1 MASTIQDNLMQSIP
15 RAVVHLRSQKK
26 DNRLG
31 LIFGA
36 GIGADLG
43 YPNWDELVR
52 RISEHKDVGGIKV
65 WNKLK
70 SEGAGGRAVTRSLAS
85 VTQMLFSQF
94 RKRKI
99 KERGI
104 KRALTFVQEQRIK
117 TDWLRLIHS
126 QLYMGL
132 LDRSVRTEKL
142 KAHPYLEAFRKIIK
156 KSPLT
161 VTYNFDD
168 SLELMLAEA
177 RSDDEEDTERGYE
190 RIDSPDAQFKRDNG
204 VIYHP
209 NGCITAV
216 FSDGTSRDVVFA
228 DDSFQDQLLSAATGK
243 FVHLS
248 NHLFRNTCLLIGLS
262 LDDSTLQSLLRQN
275 AVQNPGNVHYAIHF
289 LTDGCAI
296 DEDAQSAIF
305 TANFE
310 SFGIITLFLRND
322 EIKALA
328 GLIEMGDPVFD
339 RDFGKYEP
347 KFVYYLIG
355 SVGAG
360 KSTAASNFR
369 NLINYDEW
377 IDERDPN
384 LAKPETEVDD
394 DAAIERMNTYI
405 TEQFRKKNYA
415 LHNCAE
421 GIHIVDR
428 APLDPLTFQ
437 AADKRS
443 ARAVILADHVTDKN
457 SRTIVK
463 GHIIQ
468 LTAPVADLMI
478 RNSLKH
484 KYWPVKEFKKLVG
497 AIDEVYGP
505 IERSVVCTSGRSAS
519 GVAKEIARIIF
530 LEPYRPVD
538 LQTELVRFANAE
550 SDG

>member
-1 MASTIQDNLMQSIP
+1 MASTIQDKLMQSIP
-15 RAVVHLRSQKK
+15 RAVVHLRAQKNG
-26 DNRLG
+26 NRLG

-36 GIGADLG
+36 GIGVDLG
-43 YPNWDELVR
+43 YPNWDELVQ
-52 RISEHKDVGGIKV
+52 RISDHKEVGAAKV
-65 WNKLK
+65 WNKLR

-85 VTQMLFSQF
+85 VTQMLFSEF

-99 KERGI
+99 KERRI
-104 KRALTFVQEQRIK
+104 TRSLTFVQEQRIK

-126 QLYMGL
+126 QLYERL
-132 LDRSVRTEKL
+132 LDRSVRVEKL
-142 KAHPYLEAFRKIIK
+142 KSHPYLEAFRRIIK

-177 RSDDEEDTERGYE
+177 RSEDEEDTERGFE
-190 RIDSPDAQFKRDNG
+190 RIDSPDAQFKRDQG

-209 NGCITAV
+209 NGCITAI

-228 DDSFQDQLLSAATGK
+228 DASFQDQLLSAATGK

-262 LDDSTLQSLLRQN
+262 LEDSTLQSLLRQN
-275 AVQNPGNVHYAIHF
+275 AVQNPGNVHYAVHF
-289 LTDGCAI
+289 LKDDCELDA
-296 DEDAQSAIF
+296 EAQSAIF

-310 SFGIITLFLRND
+310 SFGIITLFLRNA

-328 GLIEMGDPVFD
+328 GLIEMSAQTFE
-339 RDFGKYEP
+339 RDFGKYDP

-360 KSTAASNFR
+360 KSTAAGNFR

-384 LAKPETEVDD
+384 LAKPEAEVDD
-394 DAAIERMNTYI
+394 DEAIERMNAYI
-405 TEQFRKKNYA
+405 TEQFRKKNFA
-415 LHNCAE
+415 LHSCAE
-421 GIHIVDR
+421 GIHLVDR

-437 AADKRS
+437 TPEKRA
-443 ARAVILADHVTDKN
+443 ARAATLLAEVTDRN

-468 LTAPVADLMI
+468 LTAPVADLKI

-484 KYWPVKEFKKLVG
+484 KYWPSKEFERLIG
-497 AIDEVYGP
+497 AIDEVYGS
-505 IERSVVCTSGRSAS
+505 IDRSIVCTSGRSAAA
-519 GVAKEIARIIF
+519 VAKELARIIF
-530 LEPYRPVD
+530 LDPYQPVD
-538 LQTELVRFANAE
+538 LQNELAIQARGAAHE
-550 SDG
+550 